1 MMILMEGAPPRRN
14 TPALST
20 QVELRGV
27 NGGSGRPPD
36 LPKQIWVDMTQEIQA
51 QNSGRLW
58 LRWAIGRHWSSLPK
72 RSKEFKK
79 ETQKDYPLAD

>member
-1 MMILMEGAPPRRN
+1 MILMEGAPPRRN

-36 LPKQIWVDMTQEIQA
+36 LPKTDLGGYDPRDPSSEFWKIVA
-51 QNSGRLW
+51 A
-58 LRWAIGRHWSSLPK
+58 LRNRATLEQSPE
-72 RSKEFKK
+72 KE
-79 ETQKDYPLAD
+79 QGI